1 MEKRIITVSR
11 EFGSGGRSVGK
22 ALAKRLGWKYYD
34 KELVKAVA
42 EKIHCPHL
50 VLSAGTNGAEILAL
64 VRRMSLVISMR
75 LHTLIFA
82 SGQGVPVV
90 GIVYDPKVSGF
101 LDYLGQDLY
110 LPLQEVNLG
119 ALADLIDAAMAEEP
133 FESENI
139 QRLRRLSA
147 ENEALARRLLT

>member
-1 MEKRIITVSR
+1 
-11 EFGSGGRSVGK
+11 
-22 ALAKRLGWKYYD
+22 
-34 KELVKAVA
+34 
-42 EKIHCPHL
+42 
-50 VLSAGTNGAEILAL
+50 
-64 VRRMSLVISMR
+64 MSLVISMR